1 MQTENTYVET
11 DLGNIALNP
20 RGEYLDEASYEYLD
34 IVSYKGGS
42 YMCLAELTKTV
53 SGIAP
58 VQSKNTEHWQMLTL
72 PGGLTS
78 DYITMHDDVV
88 NKAKQVETSRAA
100 AELSQQEVEAAQA
113 DVSQMRQDTQ
123 EAAEEAASS
132 RDSAAGYAQSAEAS
146 RTAAKESEDNINAQV
161 VGFDAHVA
169 EKTSAAEISITEAR
183 RAAVSA
189 VSTKQDNATQAVT
202 DEGNKQI
209 KNVEDAGTEQVGKA
223 KSAGAS
229 AVSAADAAGV
239 SAVNTVKTQQTA
251 SIKAVAD
258 EGTQQVTAVNTAGS
272 TQASIIETKGAD
284 QVKAIQEAG
293 ENALQNISDGVDKGL
308 SEEGKAA
315 DAKATGEAISNL
327 TEDLD
332 NVYNTTELTPVPT
345 NKITP
350 TEILDKSVY
359 YNSTYGL
366 LGFTNNGDNL
376 KCNIYP
382 IIKGKSYYL
391 RGNGK
396 NHEGCPVAI
405 FAESYVSD
413 GTTKYKE
420 VVSGESEKLHN
431 IKKSFKA
438 SYDGYIYIN
447 CINES
452 DGLFNVEYVSN
463 IQKINNSLKNEL
475 DCKLSLYGEFQL
487 VESTIINNKV
497 FNINKLTEQNQ
508 SDGCYMR
515 EKINNDDDIIRVSGY
530 SYSSNI
536 SYPLIAFFDE
546 YDNIIEYY
554 GDASTLYSD
563 KIFKI
568 PYRTN
573 YIIVNGKTSNIKVE
587 KFILKNNLTETV
599 ESLKK
604 QTTFANIKSVE
615 KQNEKYEIKNIK
627 ISDFEIIQNKL
638 YTFAAKMD
646 ESDRYST
653 VLLKFNLELN
663 SIKILYGAGV
673 YGGAFLDK
681 DKKYISSINAGTL
694 DVVVTVPQD
703 TTYIAYT
710 YSNGMTDFE
719 IGVLY
724 NIYESKQ
731 FTVPGISH
739 FLNPWENKKIVL
751 LGTSV
756 GFGSNA
762 TTSYIYEA
770 SKYLGFNFVNTS
782 VPGLAI
788 HTESDGRPLIYG
800 SSSLSVSEYASN
812 GKILSTAPVD
822 YVPGGKYNT
831 YYQSYERIFTDKNA
845 DADLWLYAVAPNN
858 DNFDLKDWNDFNKSS
873 WKYNDESGFDEHR
886 TTFIGALL
894 FLMNKMYELNPNA
907 RMAFVLDSAFAY
919 GDSQGGGNIKTVANY
934 WGIPVIDLWGKIN
947 RSPKSLE
954 VIKSKNGTDSHPSTF
969 GHEKMGMMMV
979 GELLRIG

>member
-332 NVYNTTELTPVPT
+332 NKIEHVGGYKEYDIGTPSVGT
-345 NKITP
+345 YWNKSAKKQLESETYQSFNPISLKAGTYHYENMSGSFTFYEDTDGNWIP
-350 TEILDKSVY
+350 IGKY
-359 YNSTYGL
+359 STSG
-366 LGFTNNGDNL
+366 NGDVVITNDTTMYITEMQKSGVFVGAKL
-376 KCNIYP
+376 YSGDITQKESNWFKNPKYDIDNINNTLESLSDSVND
-382 IIKGKSYYL
+382 IKSIDGSVIKEY
-391 RGNGK
+391 
-396 NHEGCPVAI
+396 CI
-405 FAESYVSD
+405 YVSTTGSDTSGD
-413 GTTKYKE
+413 G
-420 VVSGESEKLHN
+420 SEEKPFATIYHAN
-431 IKKSFKA
+431 ETIA
-438 SYDGYIYIN
+438 DNSYA
-447 CINES
+447 
-452 DGLFNVEYVSN
+452 
-463 IQKINNSLKNEL
+463 K
-475 DCKLSLYGEFQL
+475 
-487 VESTIINNKV
+487 
-497 FNINKLTEQNQ
+497 
-508 SDGCYMR
+508 R
-515 EKINNDDDIIRVSGY
+515 
-530 SYSSNI
+530 
-536 SYPLIAFFDE
+536 
-546 YDNIIEYY
+546 
-554 GDASTLYSD
+554 
-563 KIFKI
+563 
-568 PYRTN
+568 YR
-573 YIIVNGKTSNIKVE
+573 IIVLPGTYTDLQDKYTGIAQTS
-587 KFILKNNLTETV
+587 
-599 ESLKK
+599 
-604 QTTFANIKSVE
+604 
-615 KQNEKYEIKNIK
+615 KY
-627 ISDFEIIQNKL
+627 Q
-638 YTFAAKMD
+638 
-646 ESDRYST
+646 
-653 VLLKFNLELN
+653 
-663 SIKILYGAGV
+663 GV
-673 YGGAFLDK
+673 ITK
-681 DKKYISSINAGTL
+681 PW
-694 DVVVTVPQD
+694 VT
-703 TTYIAYT
+703 
-710 YSNGMTDFE
+710 
-719 IGVLY
+719 
-724 NIYESKQ
+724 YESKSGNPEDTIIEWNGSTGLENPIRSDIVEKCAFHIVSLPRT
-731 FTVPGISH
+731 FTAI
-739 FLNPWENKKIVL
+739 K
-751 LGTSV
+751 
-756 GFGSNA
+756 GF
-762 TTSYIYEA
+762 T
-770 SKYLGFNFVNTS
+770 
-782 VPGLAI
+782 
-788 HTESDGRPLIYG
+788 
-800 SSSLSVSEYASN
+800 
-812 GKILSTAPVD
+812 
-822 YVPGGKYNT
+822 
-831 YYQSYERIFTDKNA
+831 
-845 DADLWLYAVAPNN
+845 
-858 DNFDLKDWNDFNKSS
+858 
-873 WKYNDESGFDEHR
+873 
-886 TTFIGALL
+886 
-894 FLMNKMYELNPNA
+894 
-907 RMAFVLDSAFAY
+907 
-919 GDSQGGGNIKTVANY
+919 
-934 WGIPVIDLWGKIN
+934 
-947 RSPKSLE
+947 
-954 VIKSKNGTDSHPSTF
+954 IKSKNTRYAMHCESSGMGIQGEWLIENCIFDWGGCPNISDDTGRFPAIGIGMSPCEKGTIKFCKIVTTTVETMLVHDGKNKDGNSAVILGAELNFIKCDLGTGRLQFQSIYPKSGEINAKTNNVCNLISCTQINNIYSYISSLNSDD
-969 GHEKMGMMMV
+969 EMV
-979 GELLRIG
+979 WRVYGKDCDFASYGNMSDYVYKIGTANNVSN